1 MLYWL
6 ALSVFL
12 PHWQRSSMFIQ
23 ALFRAFSPN
32 YRPSRTLFSLLDA
45 WLPTLLWAGLIY
57 LFSANSVLPS
67 FTQSLPDFIFKKSA
81 HMFVYAVLYLLSY
94 RAIRLTVSPKRHR
107 IHWMLAV
114 VVCMMYAVS
123 DEFHQL
129 LVPGRYGTLRDIGFD
144 MLGVST
150 ALLLQHR
157 YL

>member
-6 ALSVFL
+6 APSV
-12 PHWQRSSMFIQ
+12 SSPRLVQLLMSIHV
-23 ALFRAFSPN
+23 LFRAFSPN

-45 WLPTLLWAGLIY
+45 WLPTLLWVGLIY

-94 RAIRLTVSPKRHR
+94 RAIRLTVSPKRHT
-107 IHWMLAV
+107 IHWLLAV
-114 VVCMMYAVS
+114 VVCMIYAVS

-144 MLGVST
+144 MLGVS
-150 ALLLQHR
+150 AVVLLQHR